1 MPAQPPKYQVIYNAL
16 RDQILSGVLS
26 PGEQLPS
33 QQSMAETYNTSLM
46 TLRQAMSGLE
56 ADGLIAVSP
65 GRGSFVADR
74 PIDVSVGNLSSFAG
88 AMQAAGIEL
97 TTEILDV
104 REVAAHGANDAA
116 AALATA
122 ESMTC
127 LVRRRSVDGV
137 PFGLQRSYLTT
148 DLGAQLD
155 FDELIDHSLYRS
167 IEAATGWTVSV
178 ARETIQAI
186 RPSKADA
193 KRLDTLPTE
202 PSLLSVRTSLN
213 QFDVAFLYDEA
224 ILVGDRCT
232 IAADR
237 TSDRLSISYG
247 IES

>member
-1 MPAQPPKYQVIYNAL
+1 M
-16 RDQILSGVLS
+16 
-26 PGEQLPS
+26 
-33 QQSMAETYNTSLM
+33 
-46 TLRQAMSGLE
+46 
-56 ADGLIAVSP
+56 
-65 GRGSFVADR
+65 
-74 PIDVSVGNLSSFAG
+74 
-88 AMQAAGIEL
+88 
-97 TTEILDV
+97 
-104 REVAAHGANDAA
+104 
-116 AALATA
+116 
-122 ESMTC
+122 ES
-127 LVRRRSVDGV
+127 
-137 PFGLQRSYLTT
+137 FGLQRSYLTT

-193 KRLDTLPTE
+193 KLLDTLPTE